1 MLRIAIAVGLF
12 LLALI
17 MITVSML
24 LPDTTDFKDLFL
36 NLGSEIIGITITV
49 AIVNWLIER
58 SKMREEAQRI
68 AWSMLHDIDHAV
80 WVWQGG
86 RREFHLDELVAIL
99 DLIEPTDRVMPF
111 TQNLMANLG
120 VRAADTLRLQSG
132 LMRVHVRLKHAMTYL
147 SGLGQIRELNTIA
160 TPSFIVDAIKSAIT
174 NLAHTTGQQIHTGQF
189 GVARTFRDASPTAQE
204 SRYKGVDQDPIAA
217 SPLKDRR
224 GPGSLQPPAPN
235 PGKPPSTM
243 DSGGGNS
250 AGASSRTESGYTPPS
265 SVPLRRSER
274 ERMQQQ
280 PPKDPPHDNPDRA

>member
-1 MLRIAIAVGLF
+1 MLRIVLAVGL
-12 LLALI
+12 LVLAVI

-24 LPDTTDFKDLFL
+24 LPSTTDFKELFL

-120 VRAADTLRLQSG
+120 VRAADTLRLQSSV
-132 LMRVHVRLKHAMTYL
+132 MRVHLRLKNAMTYL

-160 TPSFIVDAIKSAIT
+160 TPAFIVDAIKSAIT

-189 GVARTFRDASPTAQE
+189 GVARTFRDPSPTAQE
-204 SRYKGVDQDPIAA
+204 ARYKGVDQDPVAV

-224 GPGSLQPPAPN
+224 GPAPLKPPAQHTGN
-235 PGKPPSTM
+235 PPSTM
-243 DSGGGNS
+243 DSTETP
-250 AGASSRTESGYTPPS
+250 AQTESGHKPS
-265 SVPLRRSER
+265 TSVPLRRSER

-280 PPKDPPHDNPDRA
+280 PSKDTPPDDQNRA